1 LRVVPN
7 KYPALDSRPFAGVAV
22 EPHHE
27 IPGRGFH
34 EVVIDT
40 PDHDRPLSSFSLGQL
55 GDSLSVYR
63 SRLETLGK
71 RQEVKSFALFR
82 NDGRE
87 AGASQEH
94 PHAQVLALPLV
105 PPRLQHEIDVANRF
119 LLERGCCL
127 TCGMAESDGRDGRR
141 VVASDGHFLAVT
153 SFAARFPYE
162 TWVVPTRHSHD
173 FRDCSPDEI
182 RSLAAM
188 LKRLLGAL
196 ESAVGR
202 VPYNLILQTAP
213 VEMSA
218 AAARAFHWR
227 LELLPRLSAPSGF
240 ELGSGVFIVSV
251 TPEDAA
257 SRLRSAIEAGSA

>member
-1 LRVVPN
+1 
-7 KYPALDSRPFAGVAV
+7 VAV

-40 PDHDRPLSSFSLGQL
+40 PDHDRPLSAYSLDQL
-55 GDSLSVYR
+55 EDSLSVYR
-63 SRLETLGK
+63 SRLEALGK
-71 RQEVKSFALFR
+71 HWEVKSFALFR

-94 PHAQVLALPLV
+94 PHAQILALPMV
-105 PPRLQHEIDVANRF
+105 PPRLQHEIDAANRF
-119 LLERGCCL
+119 LVERGCCL
-127 TCGMAESDGRDGRR
+127 TCGMIESERRDGRR
-141 VVASDGHFLAVT
+141 VVASDNHFLAVT
-153 SFAARFPYE
+153 SFAPRFPYE
-162 TWVVPTRHSHD
+162 TWVVPASHSHD
-173 FRDCSPDEI
+173 FRECSQDGI

-188 LKRLLGAL
+188 LKRLLLAL

-202 VPYNLILQTAP
+202 VPYNLVLQTAP
-213 VEMSA
+213 AEMSA

-227 LELLPRLSAPSGF
+227 FELLPRLSAPSGF

-257 SRLRSAIEAGSA
+257 SRLRIAFAEAVAGNQT